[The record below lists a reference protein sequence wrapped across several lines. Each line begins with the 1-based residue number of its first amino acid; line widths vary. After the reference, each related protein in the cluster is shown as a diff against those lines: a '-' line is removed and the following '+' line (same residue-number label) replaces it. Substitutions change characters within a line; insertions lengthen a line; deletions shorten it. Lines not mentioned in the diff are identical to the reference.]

1 MIHFEILFIDPQL
14 TGEIASSE
22 GDEDEYGAGGFDG
35 CEPPIWNEEDAATR
49 LEEDIEEE
57 ILERSLMEEIGQIQ
71 CEGGVEWGEYD
82 GDNERTCVQNEINMT
97 CRRNMPSR
105 ENGAGVVLQ
114 GRFFVVGGR
123 IRSVPDTGMNFV

>member
-1 MIHFEILFIDPQL
+1 
-14 TGEIASSE
+14 
-22 GDEDEYGAGGFDG
+22 
-35 CEPPIWNEEDAATR
+35 
-49 LEEDIEEE
+49 LEVN
-57 ILERSLMEEIGQIQ
+57 LERSLLNEVALIQ
-71 CEGGVEWGEYD
+71 FYGAVEWGEYD

-123 IRSVPDTGMNFV
+123 IRHVPDTGRNLFSCWKIFYLI